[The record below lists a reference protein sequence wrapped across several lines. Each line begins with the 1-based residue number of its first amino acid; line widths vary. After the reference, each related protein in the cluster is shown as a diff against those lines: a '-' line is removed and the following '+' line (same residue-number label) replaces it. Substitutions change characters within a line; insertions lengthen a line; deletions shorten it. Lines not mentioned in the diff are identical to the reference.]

1 MMYFLKQIGF
11 LGIML
16 LSVFGYSQSKAKSYI
31 IEGNEYYQ
39 KGKFDNAEVAYKKAT
54 MEDPTSVKANY
65 NLGNALFQQKRYKES
80 IAHYKRSAEVSKT
93 NNDKHLA
100 YHNLGNAF
108 MQEKDYQNAVDNY
121 KQALRNDPKDDAT
134 RYNYAL
140 AKKMLEKEREKQKDQ
155 NNKDNKDQNKQDQNN
170 QQKQQQQQNKQNQQ
184 NQNNQKQNQNQN
196 QSQQQ
201 QSDQQKQQ
209 NQGGNPKVG
218 GENGNNKGQ
227 GNNQSPEIK
236 QGNNGDGKEQD
247 NAKNNL
253 GDGLLKA
260 LQNQE
265 AKTQRKIIQQK
276 AEKQRTT
283 TSKDW

>member
-1 MMYFLKQIGF
+1 MYFLKQIGF

-54 MEDPTSVKANY
+54 MEDPTSIKANY

-93 NNDKHLA
+93 KNDKHLA

-121 KQALRNDPKDDAT
+121 RQALKNDPKDDAT

-155 NNKDNKDQNKQDQNN
+155 NNKDNKDNKDQNKQDQKD
-170 QQKQQQQQNKQNQQ
+170 QQKQQQQNKQNQQ
-184 NQNNQKQNQNQN
+184 NQDNQKQNQNQ
-196 QSQQQ
+196 SQNQ

-209 NQGGNPKVG
+209 NEGGNPKAG

-227 GNNQSPEIK
+227 GNNSSPEIK

-265 AKTQRKIIQQK
+265 AKTQRRIIQQK

>member
-16 LSVFGYSQSKAKSYI
+16 LSVFGFSQSKAKSYI

-39 KGKFDNAEVAYKKAT
+39 KGKYDNAEFAYKKAAL
-54 MEDPTSVKANY
+54 EDPTSIKANY

-80 IAHYKRSAEVSKT
+80 ITHYKRSAEISQT

-121 KQALRNDPKDDAT
+121 KLALKNDPKDDAT

-140 AKKMLEKEREKQKDQ
+140 AKKMLEKEQEKQKDPK
-155 NNKDNKDQNKQDQNN
+155 NKDNKQDQN
-170 QQKQQQQQNKQNQQ
+170 QQNKNDQKNQQQNKQNQQ
-184 NQNNQKQNQNQN
+184 NQNNQQQKQN
-196 QSQQQ
+196 QSQDQ

-209 NQGGNPKVG
+209 NKGGNPKAG
-218 GENGNNKGQ
+218 GENGDNKGQ

-236 QGNNGDGKEQD
+236 QGNKGDND
-247 NAKNNL
+247 NKNKAQNSTS
-253 GDGLLKA
+253 DGLLKA
-260 LQNQE
+260 LNNQE

>member
-1 MMYFLKQIGF
+1 MYFLKQIGF

-39 KGKFDNAEVAYKKAT
+39 KGKFDNAEVAYKKAA

-170 QQKQQQQQNKQNQQ
+170 QQKQ
-184 NQNNQKQNQNQN
+184 NQNNQKQNQN

-209 NQGGNPKVG
+209 NQGGNPKAG

-247 NAKNNL
+247 HAKNNL

>member
-1 MMYFLKQIGF
+1 MIHILRQIIF
-11 LGIML
+11 LGIL
-16 LSVFGYSQSKAKSYI
+16 LSSVFGYSQSKTKSYI

-39 KGKFDNAEVAYKKAT
+39 KGKYDNAEFAYKKAT
-54 MEDPTSVKANY
+54 MEDPTSIKANY

-80 IAHYKRSAEVSKT
+80 ITHYKKSAEISTTK
-93 NNDKHLA
+93 NDKHLA

-121 KQALRNDPKDDAT
+121 KEALKNNPKDDAT

-140 AKKMLEKEREKQKDQ
+140 AKNMLKKEQEKQKDQ
-155 NNKDNKDQNKQDQNN
+155 NNKDNKNDQNKQNQDQKQNQQKQNQQNKEQQNN
-170 QQKQQQQQNKQNQQ
+170 QNKSQDQKSNQQQQQNKGQ
-184 NQNNQKQNQNQN
+184 
-196 QSQQQ
+196 
-201 QSDQQKQQ
+201 
-209 NQGGNPKVG
+209 NPKAG

-227 GNNQSPEIK
+227 GNNSSPEIK
-236 QGNNGDGKEQD
+236 QGNNGEGKDKD
-247 NAKNNL
+247 NAKNNMS
-253 GDGLLKA
+253 DGLLKA

>member
-1 MMYFLKQIGF
+1 MYFLKQIGF

-16 LSVFGYSQSKAKSYI
+16 LSVFGYSQSKTKSYI

-39 KGKFDNAEVAYKKAT
+39 KGKFDNAEVAYKKAS

-93 NNDKHLA
+93 KNDKHLA

-121 KQALRNDPKDDAT
+121 KQALKNDPKDDAT

-155 NNKDNKDQNKQDQNN
+155 NNKDNKDQNKQDQND
-170 QQKQQQQQNKQNQQ
+170 QQKQQQNKQNQQ
-184 NQNNQKQNQNQN
+184 NQDKQQQNQNQAQN
-196 QSQQQ
+196 Q

-209 NQGGNPKVG
+209 NEEGNPKSG

-227 GNNQSPEIK
+227 GNNSSPEIK

-253 GDGLLKA
+253 SDGLLKA

-265 AKTQRKIIQQK
+265 AKTQRRIIQQK

>member
-16 LSVFGYSQSKAKSYI
+16 LSVFGFSQSKAKSYI

-39 KGKFDNAEVAYKKAT
+39 KGKFDNAEYAYKKAAI
-54 MEDPTSVKANY
+54 EDPTSVKANY
-65 NLGNALFQQKRYKES
+65 NLGNALFQQKRFKES
-80 IAHYKRSAEVSKT
+80 ITHYKRSAEISQT

-121 KQALRNDPKDDAT
+121 KLALKNDPKDDAT

-140 AKKMLEKEREKQKDQ
+140 AKKMLEKEQEKQKDPK
-155 NNKDNKDQNKQDQNN
+155 NKDNKQDQN
-170 QQKQQQQQNKQNQQ
+170 QQNKNDQKNQQQNKQNQQ
-184 NQNNQKQNQNQN
+184 NQNNQQQKQN
-196 QSQQQ
+196 QSQDQ

-209 NQGGNPKVG
+209 NKGGNPKAG
-218 GENGNNKGQ
+218 GENGDNKGQ

-236 QGNNGDGKEQD
+236 QGNKGDND
-247 NAKNNL
+247 NKNKAQNSTS
-253 GDGLLKA
+253 DGLLKA
-260 LQNQE
+260 LNNQE

-276 AEKQRTT
+276 SEKQRTT

>member
-1 MMYFLKQIGF
+1 MIHLLKQILF
-11 LGIML
+11 LGIVL
-16 LSVFGYSQSKAKSYI
+16 LSVIGYSQSKTKSYI

-39 KGKFDNAEVAYKKAT
+39 KGKYDNAEFAYKKAT

-80 IAHYKRSAEVSKT
+80 ITHYKKSADIAATK
-93 NNDKHLA
+93 NDKHLA

-121 KQALRNDPKDDAT
+121 KEALKSDPKDDAT

-140 AKKMLEKEREKQKDQ
+140 AKKMLKKEQEKQKDQ
-155 NNKDNKDQNKQDQNN
+155 NNKDNKNDQNKQNQDQKKN
-170 QQKQQQQQNKQNQQ
+170 QQQNKQNQQ
-184 NQNNQKQNQNQN
+184 KQNNQN
-196 QSQQQ
+196 QSQDQK
-201 QSDQQKQQ
+201 SDQQKQQ
-209 NQGGNPKVG
+209 NKGQNPKAG

-227 GNNQSPEIK
+227 GNNSSPEIK
-236 QGNNGDGKEQD
+236 QGNNGEGKDKDKD
-247 NAKNNL
+247 NAKNNMSE
-253 GDGLLKA
+253 GLLKA

>member
-16 LSVFGYSQSKAKSYI
+16 LSVFGFSQSKAKSYI

-39 KGKFDNAEVAYKKAT
+39 KGKYDNAEFAYKKAAL
-54 MEDPTSVKANY
+54 EDPTSIKANY

-80 IAHYKRSAEVSKT
+80 ITHYKRSAEISQT

-121 KQALRNDPKDDAT
+121 KLALKNDPKDDAT

-140 AKKMLEKEREKQKDQ
+140 AKKMLEKEQEKQKDPK
-155 NNKDNKDQNKQDQNN
+155 NKDNKQDQN
-170 QQKQQQQQNKQNQQ
+170 QQNKNDQKNQQQNKQNQQ
-184 NQNNQKQNQNQN
+184 NQNNQQQKQN
-196 QSQQQ
+196 QSQDQ

-209 NQGGNPKVG
+209 NKGGNPKAG
-218 GENGNNKGQ
+218 GENGDNKGQ
-227 GNNQSPEIK
+227 GNNQSPEIE
-236 QGNNGDGKEQD
+236 QGNKGDNE
-247 NAKNNL
+247 NKNKAQNSTS
-253 GDGLLKA
+253 DGLLKA
-260 LQNQE
+260 LNNQE

>member
-1 MMYFLKQIGF
+1 MYFLKQIGF

-39 KGKFDNAEVAYKKAT
+39 KGKFDNAEVAYKKAA

-155 NNKDNKDQNKQDQNN
+155 NNKDNKDQNKQDQSN

-209 NQGGNPKVG
+209 NQGGNPKAG

>member
-1 MMYFLKQIGF
+1 
-11 LGIML
+11 ML
-16 LSVFGYSQSKAKSYI
+16 LSVFGFSQSKAKSYI

-39 KGKFDNAEVAYKKAT
+39 KGKYDNAEFAYKKAAL
-54 MEDPTSVKANY
+54 EDPTSIKANY

-80 IAHYKRSAEVSKT
+80 ITHYKRSAEISQT

-121 KQALRNDPKDDAT
+121 KLALKNDPKDDAT

-140 AKKMLEKEREKQKDQ
+140 AKKMLEKEKEKQKDPK
-155 NNKDNKDQNKQDQNN
+155 NKDNKQDQN
-170 QQKQQQQQNKQNQQ
+170 QQNKNDQKNQQQNKQNQQ
-184 NQNNQKQNQNQN
+184 NQNNQQQKQN
-196 QSQQQ
+196 QSQDQ

-209 NQGGNPKVG
+209 NKGGNPKAG
-218 GENGNNKGQ
+218 GENGDNKGQ

-236 QGNNGDGKEQD
+236 QGNKGDND
-247 NAKNNL
+247 NQNKAQNSTS
-253 GDGLLKA
+253 DGLLKA
-260 LQNQE
+260 LNNQE

>member
-16 LSVFGYSQSKAKSYI
+16 LSVFGFSQSKAKSYI

-39 KGKFDNAEVAYKKAT
+39 KGKYDNAEFAYKKAAL
-54 MEDPTSVKANY
+54 EDPTSIKANY

-80 IAHYKRSAEVSKT
+80 ITHYKRSAEISQT

-121 KQALRNDPKDDAT
+121 KLALKNDPKDDAT

-140 AKKMLEKEREKQKDQ
+140 AKKMLEKEQEKQKDPK
-155 NNKDNKDQNKQDQNN
+155 NKDNKQDQN
-170 QQKQQQQQNKQNQQ
+170 QQNKNDQKNQQQNKQNQQ
-184 NQNNQKQNQNQN
+184 NQNNQQQKQN
-196 QSQQQ
+196 QSQDQ

-209 NQGGNPKVG
+209 NKGGNPKAG
-218 GENGNNKGQ
+218 GENGDNKGQ

-236 QGNNGDGKEQD
+236 QGNKGDND
-247 NAKNNL
+247 NKNKAQNSTS
-253 GDGLLKA
+253 DGLLKA
-260 LQNQE
+260 LHNQE

>member
-1 MMYFLKQIGF
+1 MMYFLKQIGL

-31 IEGNEYYQ
+31 IQGNEYYQ
-39 KGKFDNAEVAYKKAT
+39 KGKFDNAEFAYKKAS

-80 IAHYKRSAEVSKT
+80 IAHYKRSAEISKT
-93 NNDKHLA
+93 KNDKHLA

-121 KQALRNDPKDDAT
+121 KQALKNDPKDDAT

-155 NNKDNKDQNKQDQNN
+155 NNKSNQNEQNKENQNE
-170 QQKQQQQQNKQNQQ
+170 QQKQQQNKQNQQ
-184 NQNNQKQNQNQN
+184 NQNNQKQNQNQ
-196 QSQQQ
+196 SQNQ
-201 QSDQQKQQ
+201 QSEQQ
-209 NQGGNPKVG
+209 NKGGNPKAG

-227 GNNQSPEIK
+227 GNDQSPEIK

-247 NAKNNL
+247 NAKNNM